1 MSKDNSKK
9 NSLNL
14 HLIYLII
21 IFLIVLSVVGGLAL
35 YNQQVAISGLS
46 NAGLLLSIVLAVIAI
61 LMTLWDVA
69 GQKESLIKV
78 GKSVDDLT
86 TVSEGLEKLV
96 SNALE
101 TIEGKQSEL
110 TVVTKAL
117 LEKTEV
123 LSSAGT
129 SVDFDEI
136 TKQLNVLQKG
146 LEINEINEMN
156 KKRYLSNR
164 QIKDYHNNKNI
175 SNEFED
181 LESYL
186 NVLKNYSDN
195 NKEKQ

>member
-9 NSLNL
+9 NRLNL

-117 LEKTEV
+117 IEKTEV

-156 KKRYLSNR
+156 KKRYLSKK
-164 QIKDYHNNKNI
+164 QIKDYYNKNI

-186 NVLKNYSDN
+186 NAIKNYSDN
-195 NKEKQ
+195 NKEKK